1 MFSLE
6 CLQKLQKVP
15 VLKGIS
21 PSPLFQ
27 YSDHSVINYVWENV
41 YVRGTDVRAEQ
52 FFGFMK
58 ISHAEIINEL
68 LTVLGRFLN
77 DNLFSTH

>member
-1 MFSLE
+1 M
-6 CLQKLQKVP
+6 
-15 VLKGIS
+15 LKGIS

-58 ISHAEIINEL
+58 FKYKEL
-68 LTVLGRFLN
+68 RIRSSIQLE
-77 DNLFSTH
+77 NLQMFN